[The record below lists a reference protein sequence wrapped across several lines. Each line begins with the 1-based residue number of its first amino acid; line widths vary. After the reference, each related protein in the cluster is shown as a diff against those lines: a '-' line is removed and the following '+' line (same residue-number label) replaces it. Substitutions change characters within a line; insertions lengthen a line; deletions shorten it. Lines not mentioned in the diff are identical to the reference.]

1 MQGLNKM
8 DKIVLSNQTV
18 DVVESKVY
26 YISSLTNSN
35 LVVEKNV
42 EASIFVTDIKDTLN
56 IKVLENASVKLNVI
70 SSLVKHDINI
80 DLDSNAKLSFLGV
93 NLDSS
98 IENLNINLNG
108 YKANA
113 KVDYLSVIKEDNATF
128 NTTIN
133 HNYKETY
140 SNVYNV
146 GVSLKSAHITF
157 NTLSKIN
164 KGMAKSEASQLTRGI
179 MMESDSII
187 TSEPILK
194 IDEFDIKANHGT
206 ALGRMSDDELFY
218 LMSRGLSKEDSYKLI
233 LNGLI
238 NPIVDNIIIEEEK
251 KNISTQIFAL
261 I

>member
-1 MQGLNKM
+1 MEKLVLN
-8 DKIVLSNQTV
+8 NQTITLDNSTYYLDSV
-18 DVVESKVY
+18 SK
-26 YISSLTNSN
+26 SSLTVLEATNSN
-35 LVVEKNV
+35 L
-42 EASIFVTDIKDTLN
+42 FVKDLKDTLN
-56 IKVLENASVKLNVI
+56 IKVSRYATLNINVI
-70 SSLVKHDINI
+70 CANTHDINI
-80 DLDSNAKLSFLGV
+80 ELDENAKVTFLGITLGECV
-93 NLDSS
+93 
-98 IENLNINLNG
+98 ENLNVNLNG
-108 YKANA
+108 FKAH
-113 KVDYLSVIKEDNATF
+113 VDVKYLALLKSTKATL

-133 HNYKETY
+133 HNFKETY

-146 GVSLKSAHITF
+146 GVSLIDAHITF
-157 NTLSKIN
+157 NTLSKIF

-179 MMESDSII
+179 MMEKNSII

-238 NPIVDNIIIEEEK
+238 NPILSDIFIDEEK
-251 KNISTQIFAL
+251 NNLSTQIFNL